1 VLFLVPGV
9 ARSAVEEAG
18 FAVHEAP
25 PPDPVA
31 YQRIKDAIAED
42 PEAATVLMN
51 RDYFGRLCTEATLP
65 VAEEL
70 CATWK
75 PDLVVHE
82 AADYAP
88 PIAAHRAGIPHAQI
102 AIGLAWIEWDCLQT
116 FAAEVLPAYEP
127 DAIRIITEA
136 PYVARFPETLDPSEY
151 PQTIRYQAAEESAA
165 DGSVESDLVPEGAT
179 LVYATLGSVVAT
191 TAFSPGAYRVLLDA
205 CALIERSRPEI
216 RVLLTTG
223 RALDPA
229 SLGPIPGNTRVEQWV
244 PQDRAFAAAKAVLN
258 HGGSGTAYGALSAG
272 LPSVFFPLFSDQP
285 HNAKLIA
292 GAGAAIQIDTEDLRK
307 HGMRAAEPADRA
319 RLAALSE
326 EIAEAVLTVLDDA
339 SYAANAR
346 ELGEELSALPRLET
360 VVAAWS
366 ANGALRSNI

>member
-1 VLFLVPGV
+1 
-9 ARSAVEEAG
+9 
-18 FAVHEAP
+18 
-25 PPDPVA
+25 
-31 YQRIKDAIAED
+31 
-42 PEAATVLMN
+42 
-51 RDYFGRLCTEATLP
+51 
-65 VAEEL
+65 VAEESS
-70 CATWK
+70 
-75 PDLVVHE
+75 
-82 AADYAP
+82 
-88 PIAAHRAGIPHAQI
+88 
-102 AIGLAWIEWDCLQT
+102 
-116 FAAEVLPAYEP
+116 AE
-127 DAIRIITEA
+127 
-136 PYVARFPETLDPSEY
+136 
-151 PQTIRYQAAEESAA
+151 
-165 DGSVESDLVPEGAT
+165 GSVESDLVPEGAT

-205 CALIERSRPEI
+205 CAVLERSRPEI

-229 SLGPIPGNTRVEQWV
+229 SLGSIPGNTRVERWV